1 MKETGK
7 TPRAAVQLD
16 VRQRSTARQAG
27 VRMQKD
33 ASRTATQAVVHTNDW
48 QRFNTVLK
56 HTEERLKSWFD
67 PFIG

>member
-1 MKETGK
+1 
-7 TPRAAVQLD
+7 
-16 VRQRSTARQAG
+16 
-27 VRMQKD
+27 MQKN
-33 ASRTATQAVVHTNDW
+33 ASRTATQAVVHTKDW